1 MIVGTAMTTD
11 DFFRLATG
19 LRAAIIDFDYAKT
32 RKLLDPTWDG
42 YDIPKG
48 HDFVADDVDL
58 IDANLLTSQHRDIG
72 HLHRVVLDLDYGARV
87 ASSSVGH
94 HLWLNMFCPNG
105 TVVAGN
111 LADALNDCGI
121 PTGEPKVRWNQDKGW
136 LEFHTRHDLALT
148 QSSTPGHHH
157 LILDAN
163 LPWSNYIMLLKTL
176 AGAGVIEKGFAGA
189 SIKKGFS
196 SIRPPWVKK

>member
-1 MIVGTAMTTD
+1 MMCD

-19 LRAAIIDFDYAKT
+19 LRAAIFDFNYAKT
-32 RKLLDPTWDG
+32 RKLLDPTWNG

-58 IDANLLTSQHRDIG
+58 INANLLTSQHRDIP

-87 ASSSVGH
+87 VPSAVGH
-94 HLWLNMFCPNG
+94 HLSLNMCRPNEN
-105 TVVAGN
+105 VVTDN
-111 LADALNDCGI
+111 LAGVLNDCGMLF
-121 PTGEPKVRWNQDKGW
+121 PKIQSSSGIRR
-136 LEFHTRHDLALT
+136 LEIHTRHDLAFIP
-148 QSSTPGHHH
+148 SSTPGHHH

-163 LPWSNYIMLLKTL
+163 LPWSNYTMLLKTL
-176 AGAGVIEKGFAGA
+176 ARAGVIEKGFAGA

-196 SIRPPWVKK
+196 AIRPPWVKK